1 MTQEYSKLPSLP
13 ADEFQRRISKFD
25 KKAATKSD
33 AKDIAKMER
42 LLELRPGVLGKDEF
56 YVSNVKCT
64 CGRQITFYDLVAS
77 SLMEGHSKS
86 FVVHTLLGS
95 KHFIQP
101 PRKIT
106 CVECG
111 TVHTLDYCNDRY
123 GCCN

>member
-13 ADEFQRRISKFD
+13 ADELQRRISKFD

-64 CGRQITFYDLVAS
+64 CGGR
-77 SLMEGHSKS
+77 
-86 FVVHTLLGS
+86 
-95 KHFIQP
+95 
-101 PRKIT
+101 
-106 CVECG
+106 
-111 TVHTLDYCNDRY
+111 
-123 GCCN
+123 